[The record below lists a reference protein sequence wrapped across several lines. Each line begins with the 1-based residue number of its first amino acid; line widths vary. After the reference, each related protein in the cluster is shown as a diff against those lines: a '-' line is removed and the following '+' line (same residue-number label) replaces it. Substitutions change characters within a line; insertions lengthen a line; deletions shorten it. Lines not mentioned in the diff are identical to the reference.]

1 MPQRGY
7 PGKDGLMILPK
18 LLAQVG
24 FELEGEFKR
33 AVALFY
39 LSSPSPSGRGGY
51 RG

>member
-1 MPQRGY
+1 MV
-7 PGKDGLMILPK
+7 
-18 LLAQVG
+18 AQVV
-24 FELEGEFKR
+24 FELEQEFKR